1 MTITRVVRSEL
12 YPSTVCVCVC
22 VCITTCCICVDRSTK
37 LLVQIFTPPAS
48 HSEPTQMCVLERNL
62 DLFSILPLNG
72 VKPSKR
78 HLSQTLNSITL
89 HMPTNCSCSWV
100 MLCVSQ
106 CMCSFSGVLLNPN
119 ILWTCGEHE
128 VREIYINMY
137 RIKWTLWLK
146 YVGVLLNPKCP
157 ILYVHVHV
165 ESVRSGIMRR
175 RIKWTLWLN
184 MIPNHFPPPLLS
196 PSLSFYCHTFMTL
209 HEKRTFSK
217 LWDLLRWVK
226 DASNAWK
233 FVFSAC
239 VHELTITSY
248 DIIHTSTPPA
258 S

>member
-78 HLSQTLNSITL
+78 HLSQTLNPITL

-184 MIPNHFPPPLLS
+184 MIPNLFPP
-196 PSLSFYCHTFMTL
+196 PSLSFPLLLLSYLHDIAREKNLLKVVRSLEVSQGCFECLKVCVLSLRTWIDNYIIWHHT
-209 HEKRTFSK
+209 HKY
-217 LWDLLRWVK
+217 
-226 DASNAWK
+226 
-233 FVFSAC
+233 
-239 VHELTITSY
+239 TS
-248 DIIHTSTPPA
+248 S
-258 S
+258 